1 MTERLDRIEGILE
14 RVAERQDRLTEQQA
28 RTQQQL
34 DQFRVEVRASV
45 QEAAEDIT
53 GLLASLANDL
63 DALSAQV
70 NAYIVQSSANL
81 AAERQDRAEFRR
93 QMIGLQTETR
103 NILRE
108 LADMRRQQGNG
119 NG

>member
-1 MTERLDRIEGILE
+1 MSERLDRVETILE
-14 RVAERQDRLTEQQA
+14 RLAERQD

-45 QEAAEDIT
+45 QESAADIT
-53 GLLASLANDL
+53 GLMASLANDL

-70 NAYIVQSSANL
+70 NTYIVQSSANL

-119 NG
+119 HQS

>member
-1 MTERLDRIEGILE
+1 MTDRLDRIETILE
-14 RVAERQDRLTEQQA
+14 RLAERQDR
-28 RTQQQL
+28 TQVQL

-45 QEAAEDIT
+45 AEAAEDIT
-53 GLLASLANDL
+53 GLMISLANDI
-63 DALSAQV
+63 DGLSAQV

-81 AAERQDRAEFRR
+81 AAERQDRSEFRR

-108 LADMRRQQGNG
+108 LADMRRGG
-119 NG
+119 GG